1 MGRQPKSPND
11 QLKALVAEAGL
22 SNKGLARRVI
32 QQGKTKGFT
41 ELRYNHSSV
50 ARWFDGE
57 QPQDGVPELIAQA
70 LAVELG
76 RVVTVTDIGMT
87 SSTVFVDVG
96 LELDGDW
103 AERVGAATALWRA
116 DVERRQFLTGTA
128 LAASASSRAALRWL
142 TSPPVEPP
150 LGTGLRRIGAADV
163 EAIRE
168 MTRTYRELDNR
179 LGGGR
184 LRTVVVHQL
193 DSQVT
198 PMLRN
203 GRYSDEIGRRLAG
216 AAAELGQLAGWL
228 AYDCELHGLGQRYL
242 LQALSLAQ
250 TAGDS
255 ALCGE
260 IMAAISHQ
268 SVYLAQS
275 ATAIDLARTGQAAA
289 RRAGLPT
296 LMTECLVMEAH
307 GHAARD
313 DARACAGALVRA
325 EKSFD
330 SASRSNVPAWLS
342 YFDAAYLAAKFGQCF
357 RDMGQG
363 AKAEEYAR
371 RSLNMDGRYA
381 RGKAFNQTLLA
392 VAYAQQKQVDQACHE
407 GRIAVDLVAGLSS
420 QRAVRYVKDL
430 RRRLEPY
437 GATKAVREFN
447 EYAVTRLPAL
457 QPAAGRAEPQ

>member
-11 QLKALVAEAGL
+11 QLQALTAEAGL

-32 QQGKTKGFT
+32 EQGKSRGLT
-41 ELRYNHSSV
+41 ELKYNHSSV
-50 ARWFDGE
+50 ARWFEGE
-57 QPQDGVPELIAQA
+57 QPQDGVPELIAQV
-70 LAVELG
+70 LTVELG
-76 RVVTVTDIGMT
+76 RVVTVADIGMT
-87 SSTVFVDVG
+87 PSAVIADLG

-116 DVERRQFLTGTA
+116 DVERRCFLTGTA
-128 LAASASSRAALRWL
+128 LAASASSTAALRWL
-142 TSPPVEPP
+142 TSPPIEPP
-150 LGTGLRRIGAADV
+150 TGSGLRRIGTADV

-168 MTRTYRELDNR
+168 ITRTYRELDNR

-184 LRTVVVHQL
+184 LRSVVVHQL

-203 GRYSDEIGRRLAG
+203 GRYTEEIGRRLAG

-250 TAGDS
+250 VAGDN

-289 RRAGLPT
+289 RRTGLPT

-325 EKSFD
+325 EKTFD
-330 SASRSNVPAWLS
+330 SASRSSVPAWLS

-357 RDMGQG
+357 RDLGQG
-363 AKAEEYAR
+363 ANAEEYAR
-371 RSLNMDGRYA
+371 R
-381 RGKAFNQTLLA
+381 
-392 VAYAQQKQVDQACHE
+392 
-407 GRIAVDLVAGLSS
+407 
-420 QRAVRYVKDL
+420 
-430 RRRLEPY
+430 
-437 GATKAVREFN
+437 
-447 EYAVTRLPAL
+447 
-457 QPAAGRAEPQ
+457 